1 MSVMAVAR
9 KEVRQLSRDPRTI
22 AVLLV
27 LPALLLLF
35 YGYVLSFDVAH
46 VSLAV
51 LDHDR
56 TEASRRL
63 VSRMTSGEWFDHVAT
78 LESDAR
84 IEPVLDGGRA
94 TIVLVIPRGYGDD
107 LAAGREAVVQALID
121 GTNSTSAQT
130 AQGYVQGYVAAE
142 GASLRGDMTL
152 PIEARPVV
160 LYNPELA
167 SDRFLLPG
175 LTAFILMI
183 SATIVTALS
192 VVKERETG
200 TMEQLLVS
208 PLRPIDVIAGKAI
221 PYGTLALVAALF
233 VLATARVAFG
243 LQIQGSLLLLF
254 GVTVIFVLGG
264 QGLGLFISSITRSQQ
279 VAFQIATFATML
291 PTMLLS
297 GFIFPI
303 RSMPAF
309 VQLLTYVVPA
319 RYYVSALRGI
329 ILKGVGVSVV
339 WPEALALAV
348 FALVTLGVATA
359 RIRRGTL

>member
-1 MSVMAVAR
+1 MSVLAVAR

-63 VSRMTSGEWFDHVAT
+63 ARRMTSGEWFDRVAT
-78 LESDAR
+78 LEADAQV
-84 IEPVLDGGRA
+84 IPTLEAGRA
-94 TIVLVIPRGYGDD
+94 TLVLVIPEGYGEA
-107 LAAGREAVVQALID
+107 LAAGRQAVVQALID
-121 GTNSTSAQT
+121 GSNSTSAQT
-130 AQGYVQGYVAAE
+130 AQGYAEGFVAAE
-142 GASLRGDMTL
+142 GASLAEGFEP
-152 PIEARPVV
+152 PIQTRPLV

-175 LTAFILMI
+175 LVAFILMI
-183 SATIVTALS
+183 SATVVTALS

-208 PLRPIDVIAGKAI
+208 PLRPIDVIAGKAL
-221 PYGTLALVAALF
+221 PYGALALAAAVF

-243 LQIQGSLLLLF
+243 LKVQGDLLLLLA
-254 GVTVIFVLGG
+254 VTVIFVLGG

-279 VAFQIATFATML
+279 VAFQVATFATML

-303 RSMPAF
+303 RSMPLP
-309 VQLLTYVVPA
+309 VQFLTYAVPA
-319 RYYVSALRGI
+319 RYFVAALRGI
-329 ILKGVGVSVV
+329 ILKGVGIQVV
-339 WPEALALAV
+339 WPQMVALAI
-348 FALVTLGVATA
+348 FATLTLGVATR
-359 RIRRGTL
+359 RIRGGGL

>member
-27 LPALLLLF
+27 LPAVLLLF

-56 TEASRRL
+56 TAASRRL
-63 VSRMTSGEWFDHVAT
+63 VSRMTSGEWFDRVAT
-78 LESDAR
+78 IESDAEV
-84 IEPVLDGGRA
+84 IPALDAGRA
-94 TIVLVIPRGYGDD
+94 TIVLVIPQGYGAD
-107 LAAGREAVVQALID
+107 LAAGRDATVQAMID

-130 AQGYVQGYVAAE
+130 AQGYVEGYVAAE
-142 GASLRGDMTL
+142 GASLAPDVNPPL
-152 PIEARPVV
+152 EARPVV

-208 PLRPIDVIAGKAI
+208 PLRPVHVIAGKAI
-221 PYGTLALVAALF
+221 PYGALALAAAVF
-233 VLATARVAFG
+233 VLATARAAFG
-243 LQIQGSLLLLF
+243 LQVQGSKLLLF
-254 GVTVIFVLGG
+254 GVTVLFVLGG
-264 QGLGLFISSITRSQQ
+264 QGLGLLISSSTRSQQ

-291 PTMLLS
+291 PTLLLS

-303 RSMPAF
+303 SSMPVA
-309 VQLLTYVVPA
+309 VQVITHVVPA
-319 RYYVSALRGI
+319 RYYVAALRGI
-329 ILKGVGVSVV
+329 ILKGVGLPVI
-339 WPEALALAV
+339 WPDVLALAI
-348 FALVTLGVATA
+348 FAAITMGVATL
-359 RIRRGTL
+359 RIRRGRL